1 VRRNPLKL
9 SVCQLPDGLSSGHPA
24 WADLVRHIGH
34 ERPDIA
40 LLNEMPFSPW
50 VAGET
55 SFDEELAAASVA
67 AHDAA
72 LLSLRV
78 LPTAVISSRPT
89 RGRHKL
95 VNEAFLLADG
105 EYRCIHHKHYFPQEV
120 GFFEETWFA
129 PERTGF
135 DVVEYRGIRI
145 GVLLCTE
152 LLFTEWA
159 RHYRRQGAHVIA
171 VPRASGSIMQHWHA
185 AARMAAIVSGC
196 YVLSSNRVSDDA
208 GSLPHFG
215 GGGFAY
221 SPTGELLAETSK
233 VMPALCVNIELDLVA
248 HAQRHYP
255 CNVRELDAGA
265 LDA

>member
-1 VRRNPLKL
+1 MRRDPLKL
-9 SVCQLPDGLSSGHPA
+9 SVCQLPNGLSSGHPA
-24 WADLVRHIGH
+24 WRHLVRHIRQ

-50 VAGET
+50 VAGEA
-55 SFDEELAAASVA
+55 SFDEELAAASIA
-67 AHDAA
+67 SHDAA
-72 LLSLRV
+72 LQSLRA

-89 RGRHKL
+89 RGRRKL

-105 EYRCIHHKHYFPQEV
+105 VYRCIHHKHYFPQEV

-129 PERTGF
+129 PERAGF
-135 DVVEYRGIRI
+135 DVVEYRGVRI

-185 AARMAAIVSGC
+185 GARMAAIVSGC

-208 GSLPHFG
+208 GSRPHFG

-221 SPTGELLAETSK
+221 SPTGELLGETSPA
-233 VMPALCVNIELDLVA
+233 MPSLCVSIALDQVA
-248 HAQRHYP
+248 AAQGRYP
-255 CNVRELDAGA
+255 CNVRELDDRAP
-265 LDA
+265 DA